1 LEKINLTIIAF
12 VKLFITYI
20 IRERRNLRIQ
30 SNNESPIK
38 CRNSCRS
45 CIDVLKLNLTTSK
58 HTSSTF
64 TSYYSYCS
72 RWSYSSYCSRWS
84 YSSYCLRWS
93 YSSYWWRLI
102 YWTRWNL
109 CYSLHRM
116 QFLRK
121 SLIILRKTP
130 RYWLSC

>member
-1 LEKINLTIIAF
+1 MSDNQKVLLTIYILEKINLTIIAF

-20 IRERRNLRIQ
+20 IRERRSLRIQ

-64 TSYYSYCS
+64 CS
-72 RWSYSSYCSRWS
+72 RWSYSSYCS
-84 YSSYCLRWS
+84 RWS

-130 RYWLSC
+130 WYWHSC